1 MGLDVGEQAPDF
13 ELRNQHGEDVSLSKY
28 RGAKNVVAVFYPFA
42 FSGVCTGEMREIRD
56 RLPAFQND
64 DVQLVAISCD
74 PLYALR
80 VFADQEGLDYPLLS
94 DFWPHGEVAM
104 AYGVFDA
111 ERGCA
116 GRASFVI
123 DRDGVVRW
131 SVHNALPDAR
141 SLAEYERVLGSI

>member
-13 ELRNQHGEDVSLSKY
+13 ELSDQHGQDVSLSKF
-28 RGAKNVVAVFYPFA
+28 RGAKNVIAVFYPFA
-42 FSGVCTGEMREIRD
+42 FSGVCTGEMREIRE
-56 RLPAFQND
+56 RLPTFQND
-64 DVQLVAISCD
+64 GVQLLALSCD

-80 VFADQEGLDYPLLS
+80 VFADQEGLTFPLLS
-94 DFWPHGEVAM
+94 DFWPHGEVAK

-111 ERGCA
+111 DRGCA
-116 GRASFVI
+116 GRATFVI

-141 SLAEYERVLGSI
+141 SLAEYERVLEGI

>member
-1 MGLDVGEQAPDF
+1 VGVDVGEQAPDF
-13 ELRNQHGEDVSLSKY
+13 ELRNQHGQDVALSKY
-28 RGAKNVVAVFYPFA
+28 RGAKNVVAAFYPFA
-42 FSGVCTGEMREIRD
+42 FSGVCTGEMRAIRD
-56 RLPAFQND
+56 RLPTFQND
-64 DVQLVAISCD
+64 GVQLLAISCD

-80 VFADQEGLDYPLLS
+80 VFADQEGLDFPLLS
-94 DFWPHGEVAM
+94 DFWPHGEVAES
-104 AYGVFDA
+104 YGVFDA